1 MLYLCPPGIPALSS
15 SPSLSRNLTF
25 WMGRHLQADV
35 SSPISC
41 RTCPPVLDI
50 LGPVFS
56 CCSLQEHQVR
66 EDVESIDPEHG
77 QNWPCHLLNVPQ
89 QVHLH
94 VMWGRIVWVTPFA
107 VTGTAFPMLGGNFP
121 QPSVAQQKYTGLR
134 GDQHPQFWPACCF
147 KELAAW
153 SPVVDKS
160 NTLFTACKKLE

>member
-1 MLYLCPPGIPALSS
+1 LVIEAGPTPTAHH
-15 SPSLSRNLTF
+15 PSL
-25 WMGRHLQADV
+25 
-35 SSPISC
+35 
-41 RTCPPVLDI
+41 VLDI

-56 CCSLQEHQVR
+56 CCSLQEHQVW

-94 VMWGRIVWVTPFA
+94 AMWGRTVWVAPFA
-107 VTGTAFPMLGGNFP
+107 VTSTAFPMLGGNFP
-121 QPSVAQQKYTGLR
+121 QPSVAQQMYTGLLVISTANF
-134 GDQHPQFWPACCF
+134 GQPFCF

-160 NTLFTACKKLE
+160 NTLFTAWKKLE